1 MCVCVCVCVCE
12 REREREIGKIYG
24 LSKRDL
30 GACKGTSLLG
40 SSVESPFIFLYK
52 KIRKNKYKLHV
63 KNTSNVID

>member
-1 MCVCVCVCVCE
+1 MCVCERERE

-40 SSVESPFIFLYK
+40 KSVKSPFIFLYK
-52 KIRKNKYKLHV
+52 KIRKNK
-63 KNTSNVID
+63 